1 MVGSPSAPNKTMP
14 QNFPEASLWYERA
27 RERKLEKKKMAEAKR
42 KQLCSNLELPKE
54 CMREIVSWLNPKEWC
69 KGCAVSQKSLEA
81 CESNENWV
89 TFLPLDWL
97 AILPRTSAHL
107 HFTSL
112 KQLYLHLSDNPI
124 LIDDNSMVLS
134 LFSLF
139 YNYNSLTC
147 WFGFWYLGLV
157 SKPKRAKTLLSFQ
170 FLLSWNSIVNLH
182 MPNCLKKIICSI
194 CLT

>member
-1 MVGSPSAPNKTMP
+1 MAK
-14 QNFPEASLWYERA
+14 AK
-27 RERKLEKKKMAEAKR
+27 RERLR
-42 KQLCSNLELPKE
+42 SNPELPEE
-54 CMREIVSWLNPKEWC
+54 CIREIVSQLNPKEWC
-69 KGCAVSQKSLEA
+69 RGCAVSQTFREA

-89 TFLPLDWL
+89 TFLPPDWL
-97 AILPRTSAHL
+97 AILSRTLAQL

-124 LIDDNSMVLS
+124 LIDSNSMVLS

-139 YNYNSLTC
+139 YNLLTC